1 MPDRKSTLTLC
12 PKCGFLVATKD
23 GRCAACGSSFLSEQ
37 PAGETSPSH
46 CPMCG
51 AAITIP
57 LALKCAACGEELAP
71 VKISEP
77 WPLWK
82 KILVAI
88 GIIIG
93 VQWALIVLLF
103 AICLL
108 G

>member
-1 MPDRKSTLTLC
+1 MSETPSAPRLC

-23 GRCAACGSSFLSEQ
+23 GRCAACGSSFITEK
-37 PAGETSPSH
+37 PAAETASSH

-51 AAITIP
+51 AAITGP
-57 LALKCAACGEELAP
+57 LALRCAACGEELAP

-82 KILVAI
+82 KILVAV